1 MIENETKLL
10 TMNEN
15 LFQSVYYYITEKV
28 DYIQISNIYLFFI
41 HSLFIIC
48 ILLYFILH
56 ELPVYIMQNN
66 ESSWDK
72 VAEIK

>member
-10 TMNEN
+10 KINEN

-41 HSLFIIC
+41 HSLFIIF